1 MKNKRQIIQNGFL
14 GLWLIALISMW
25 TDKIHTSHQFCP
37 FASVCFG
44 TLIPKGYAAY
54 VPAIIIGSIIALTS
68 FFWGRKFC
76 GYICFFGT
84 LQEKIYKIFKRKK
97 HLKIN
102 TKLDF
107 VLKSVK
113 YIILFGIIFLVCNFL
128 AYKYM
133 DFCPVIAISFPLQIT
148 IWGALSLVLI
158 FLLGIFI
165 ERFWCRYICPY
176 AALMNIFIYLG
187 KLLHIKRKV
196 IRVNTNN
203 CISCNLCNK
212 ACPMNINIVMQT
224 KVTDP
229 NCIYCENCIDKC
241 PKDGIIIG

>member
-1 MKNKRQIIQNGFL
+1 
-14 GLWLIALISMW
+14 
-25 TDKIHTSHQFCP
+25 
-37 FASVCFG
+37 
-44 TLIPKGYAAY
+44 
-54 VPAIIIGSIIALTS
+54 
-68 FFWGRKFC
+68 
-76 GYICFFGT
+76 
-84 LQEKIYKIFKRKK
+84 
-97 HLKIN
+97 
-102 TKLDF
+102 
-107 VLKSVK
+107 
-113 YIILFGIIFLVCNFL
+113 
-128 AYKYM
+128 M